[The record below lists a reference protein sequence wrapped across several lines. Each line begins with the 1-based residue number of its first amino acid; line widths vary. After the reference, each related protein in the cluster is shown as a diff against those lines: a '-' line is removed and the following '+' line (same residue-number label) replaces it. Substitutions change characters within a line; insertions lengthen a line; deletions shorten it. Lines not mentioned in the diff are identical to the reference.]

1 MSAIIRH
8 VDFRYFFRINDACL
22 IGGVSAHQ
30 LVHMGY
36 SVIFPIV
43 EYARLG
49 HFFYLKPIG
58 PRWRAVFPYGSVLQP
73 EIYFSCL
80 IRSAVVYHTDPLGIT
95 VCQSQIDTAVLE
107 KVRLSVV
114 VFIIPHGNDIP
125 LDIHFMGSRVR
136 SCHIHIDSATVTGKG
151 IKTLFIACRRHYGHI
166 PFIGVNNSDIIVIHA
181 GRLVIRIRLHCGAA
195 DSQVHIA
202 VEINGAAVRHI
213 HIDPGRLPAGTG
225 IFIRPSR
232 NMAVRPV
239 TAMYFR
245 RIDSP
250 FRVPGRGIRRFS
262 NGCRIPYIYVA
273 IDSNVRFG
281 PRTGAG
287 THHVNTVGKTA
298 ASVSLNLQ
306 VPVYGQPAP
315 VRCENPRPLRI
326 SCFAAGSINGQRS
339 CPVTHGDNGCRSFP
353 RRNTLSVISA
363 VDTDF

>member
-1 MSAIIRH
+1 MSAIVH
-8 VDFRYFFRINDACL
+8 HMDFRCFLGINDACPV
-22 IGGVSAHQ
+22 GGVSAHQ

-58 PRWRAVFPYGSVLQP
+58 PRWRAVFPYGTVLQP
-73 EIYFSCL
+73 EIHLSRL
-80 IRSAVVYHTDPLGIT
+80 IRSAVVHHTGPLGIT
-95 VCQSQIDTAVLE
+95 VCQGQIDAAVLE

-114 VFIIPHGNDIP
+114 AFIIPHGDDIP

-136 SCHIHIDSATVTGKG
+136 SCHIHIDSAAVTGKG

-213 HIDPGRLPAGTG
+213 HIDPGRLPAGAG

-239 TAMYFR
+239 TAMHFR

-262 NGCRIPYIYVA
+262 NSRRIPYIYVA
-273 IDSNVRFG
+273 VDSNVRFG
-281 PRTGAG
+281 SRTGAG
-287 THHVNTVGKTA
+287 AHHVNTVGKTA

-326 SCFAAGSINGQRS
+326 SRVTAGSINGQRS
-339 CPVTHGDNGCRSFP
+339 CPIAHGDNGCRSFP
-353 RRNTLSVISA
+353 RRNAFSVISA